1 MNAAEGIFF
10 GLQVYGF
17 VGAIV
22 AVLFLT
28 FGIDRID
35 EDARGAYV
43 FRPLMIPGVLV
54 IWPLVVWRW
63 LVLERGRD
71 RWQKRYNP
79 PRRSHPIFAIIM
91 SFLIIGI
98 IATGWSQRQV
108 WPADVAPEQLSGA
121 QTNQ

>member
-79 PRRSHPIFAIIM
+79 PRLS
-91 SFLIIGI
+91 LIHI
-98 IATGWSQRQV
+98 
-108 WPADVAPEQLSGA
+108 
-121 QTNQ
+121 